1 MEILYVIFVKY
12 IKSKILKIL
21 KYFYCLKFKNSLQK
35 TKQPNAGWGESLK
48 TISKFSQNLKLSQTF
63 KLISIKVK
71 FRFRFEHLVMFD
83 GWKDVSKFTV
93 LSRAVNGPVS

>member
-1 MEILYVIFVKY
+1 MLHKGNIIY

-71 FRFRFEHLVMFD
+71 FRFRFEPPVMFD
-83 GWKDVSKFTV
+83 GWKHVK
-93 LSRAVNGPVS
+93 